1 MATSNNGENWYFRK
15 KWDDFRRG
23 DLKVE
28 LRFDGQRAVAR
39 LYDLGVPETVRML
52 TAQMP
57 FAVPVVHVAWSGDMV
72 MSAQPFDFGP
82 TEAENAVRL
91 PRVGSDLGSQG
102 RRDLLYLRHCRS
114 TSAVW
119 RESTGRVRPGRG
131 GYRSVR
137 GILPRTAFRRSR
149 QDRTRSSLTASPES
163 TTSIGSRG
171 PSND

>member
-91 PRVGSDLGSQG
+91 PRVGDLTWDHKVGEICFTYGTAEARLPSGENQLVVFG
-102 RRDLLYLRHCRS
+102 QVEEGIEAFAEYCRARRFEGLGKIEL
-114 TSAVW
+114 
-119 RESTGRVRPGRG
+119 VR
-131 GYRSVR
+131 
-137 GILPRTAFRRSR
+137 L
-149 QDRTRSSLTASPES
+149 
-163 TTSIGSRG
+163 
-171 PSND
+171 

>member
-91 PRVGSDLGSQG
+91 PRVGDLTWDHKVGEICFTTA
-102 RRDLLYLRHCRS
+102 LPKHVCRLERINWS
-114 TSAVW
+114 CSA
-119 RESTGRVRPGRG
+119 
-131 GYRSVR
+131 
-137 GILPRTAFRRSR
+137 RSR
-149 QDRTRSSLTASPES
+149 RVSKRSRNIAAHGVSKVSA
-163 TTSIGSRG
+163 R
-171 PSND
+171 SNSFVFNGIA